1 MIVINKLIFAATH
14 SRNWKNPFWATRY
27 TIVAMAFALIKM
39 RGGDATP
46 SMKKQYC
53 RLETSL
59 TRRYAPDHKVVIL
72 PSILWGFHGGEDD
85 DGVDGV
91 NDYGKNALLKPF
103 SFQMFSVY
111 MHIGT
116 MRA

>member
-1 MIVINKLIFAATH
+1 VVAITQPAALGRILAIF
-14 SRNWKNPFWATRY
+14 
-27 TIVAMAFALIKM
+27 
-39 RGGDATP
+39 
-46 SMKKQYC
+46 
-53 RLETSL
+53 
-59 TRRYAPDHKVVIL
+59 
-72 PSILWGFHGGEDD
+72 PSILWGFHGGKDDD
-85 DGVDGV
+85 DGGDV